1 MHRGLVSFLKGD
13 HQWLAEE
20 VLDLSCESQVFQ
32 MRVPKGIW
40 RYAALR

>member
-20 VLDLSCESQVFQ
+20 VLDVNCESQVFQ
-32 MRVPKGIW
+32 TQF
-40 RYAALR
+40 AASSFTP